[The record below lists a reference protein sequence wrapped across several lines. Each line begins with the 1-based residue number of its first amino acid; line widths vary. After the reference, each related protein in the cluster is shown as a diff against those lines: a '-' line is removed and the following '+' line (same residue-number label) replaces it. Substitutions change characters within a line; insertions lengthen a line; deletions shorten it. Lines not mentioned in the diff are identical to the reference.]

1 MRRARSPRGGALILL
16 AGLAGGAGCTHN
28 YYYGTAV
35 PACPEG
41 EPVRVGSVC
50 EVPGRTVVSQIVP
63 PRSSRVVISEPR
75 GGLLAGGW
83 RRSETDGLAT
93 SRVEGS
99 LDDETLN
106 R

>member
-1 MRRARSPRGGALILL
+1 MRRARRPRVGALILL
-16 AGLAGGAGCTHN
+16 AGLAGGTGCTHN
-28 YYYGTAV
+28 YYYGTSV
-35 PACPEG
+35 PLCPEA

-50 EVPGRTVVSQIVP
+50 EVPGGTVVTQNAP

-75 GGLLAGGW
+75 GGSRLGW
-83 RRSETDGLAT
+83 RRSEEGLAT